1 MGYGRCCRGPLAA
14 PRRLPR
20 FLLLACRTPNPK
32 PLSSSASSAPP
43 TTARVREDNDLTRR
57 LLRLRFRPPSGA
69 AAAAVERWARER
81 GHVSQPE
88 LRRAIVQLRG
98 TRRYEHAL
106 EVSTSPL
113 VWVLQA
119 LVLV

>member
-1 MGYGRCCRGPLAA
+1 MAAAAAGRS
-14 PRRLPR
+14 RRLTG

-32 PLSSSASSAPP
+32 PLSSSSSTAPP

-106 EVSTSPL
+106 EVSSPPL
-113 VWVLQA
+113 VGWVLQA